1 MPGILASPYTL
12 LMQALLPWVFAALS
26 GLALALAMP
35 GPGLAP
41 LVLVFPVLL
50 LEALERGAGRW
61 RPWLLGW
68 LAGTAFWAV
77 STNWV
82 VPVMH
87 HYGGLAEPL
96 AVLGLLG
103 MGAILGTLW
112 AVAAGISAWVTA
124 PRRVWLFPSAF
135 VALAV
140 LQRFPP
146 FGFNWTG
153 PASAVVD
160 QPWLMA
166 SLPVWGATGLA
177 WCALSIGAGLWGLLR
192 RGARRSGILAI
203 MVAGAL
209 CCAAVVLSPSP
220 SAAGGPLTVAVIQP
234 GTTLEEK
241 WDPSQAR
248 EIAERVWAMTAEA
261 AVRGADLVLW
271 PESAMP
277 YSLDNDPAFRATVE
291 RYAAEFEVEI
301 VLNAIGMIAGGGYAN
316 SAYLVSPAGVSP
328 VRYDKV
334 HLVPFGEYVP
344 RWAGFAF
351 TDSLVREVGA
361 FTPGRAPV
369 LLPAAVPLGAAIC
382 FEVVFPGLVAA
393 ETRAGAQLLITLTND
408 GWYGYS
414 WAPRQHF
421 AQVRLRAAESG
432 RWFARAALTGISG
445 FVDPSGRVTSRLEV
459 GEAGILLE
467 DVQPLSGLTPR
478 ARWGDWWAVVCALAS
493 VTLLVVGRRGE
504 RAAAKKRSNVQR

>member
-1 MPGILASPYTL
+1 MKS
-12 LMQALLPWVFAALS
+12 LLPWILAAGS

-41 LVLVFPVLL
+41 LVLLFPVLL
-50 LEALERGAGRW
+50 LEALQRGAGRW

-68 LAGTAFWAV
+68 LAGTVFWALT
-77 STNWV
+77 TNWV

-87 HYGGLAEPL
+87 RYGGLAEPL

-103 MGAILGTLW
+103 MGAFLGTLW
-112 AVAAGISAWVTA
+112 AVAAGLGSWVTPA
-124 PRRVWLFPSAF
+124 WRVWLFPAAW
-135 VALAV
+135 VALGV

-146 FGFNWTG
+146 FGFTWTG
-153 PASAVVD
+153 PASAFVD

-166 SLPVWGATGLA
+166 TLPVWGATGLA
-177 WCALSIGAGLWGLLR
+177 WCALSFGAGLWGLLH
-192 RGARRSGILAI
+192 RGARLSGALAAAAA
-203 MVAGAL
+203 AGA
-209 CCAAVVLSPSP
+209 CCLTVALAPSP
-220 SAAGGPLTVAVIQP
+220 TAAGGPLTVAVIQP

-248 EIAERVWAMTAEA
+248 EIAERVWSMTAEA

-277 YSLDNDPAFRATVE
+277 YSLENDPAFRATVE
-291 RYAAEFEVEI
+291 RYAAELEIEI
-301 VLNAIGMIAGGGYAN
+301 VLNAIGRTADGGSTN
-316 SAYLVSPAGVSP
+316 SAYLATPEGLSQ

-361 FTPGRAPV
+361 FTPGGAPV
-369 LLPAAVPLGAAIC
+369 LLPASVPLGVAIC

-393 ETRAGAQLLITLTND
+393 EARAGAELLVTLTND
-408 GWYGYS
+408 GWYGFS
-414 WAPRQHF
+414 WAPHQHF
-421 AQVRLRAAESG
+421 AQVRLRAAETQ

-445 FVDPSGRVTSRLEV
+445 FVDPSGRATSRLEV

-467 DVQPLSGLTPR
+467 DVQPLTGLTPGV
-478 ARWGDWWAVVCALAS
+478 RWGDWWAVGCAVATL
-493 VTLLVVGRRGE
+493 TLLVVGRRIS